1 MGIVLGLP
9 VGLLLG
15 IVVHRGDFCMHS
27 ALREVVAGRPGRQ
40 LRAYLTALALQL
52 GAVNLLVALGA
63 FALALPPVTPAAAV
77 IGGAVFGI
85 GMVMAKG

>member
-1 MGIVLGLP
+1 M
-9 VGLLLG
+9 
-15 IVVHRGDFCMHS
+15 
-27 ALREVVAGRPGRQ
+27 
-40 LRAYLTALALQL
+40 RAYLTALALQL